1 MLETSSP
8 STGEDR
14 GEGGLILPPHSNSLP
29 PGEREPV
36 SMHRSI
42 SKLFVELGLSIYLE
56 LREKHL
62 RSSLRNWVFHR
73 LVRLSLSVNVFSVA
87 NFYDVNQ
94 QLLVI
99 DGVQDTIVPLSYPI
113 PVEVTC

>member
-29 PGEREPV
+29 PGERESV

-42 SKLFVELGLSIYLE
+42 SKLFVELEIKLRGALKKADFLS
-56 LREKHL
+56 REFRAL
-62 RSSLRNWVFHR
+62 AIEFFAAV
-73 LVRLSLSVNVFSVA
+73 
-87 NFYDVNQ
+87 
-94 QLLVI
+94 
-99 DGVQDTIVPLSYPI
+99 
-113 PVEVTC
+113 C